1 MHRMGRSWFVCQTN
15 PREEKRAKHYLEEKG
30 FEVFLPMMETSRALG
45 LKAVLFQRPLFPSYL
60 FVRMQGYEDAAYV
73 RWTQGI
79 RKMLPDSLCPLAL
92 GDEVVESIRLLGD
105 KHGLV
110 RKRPLKARDRVRI
123 LAGPFKGLMGIFD
136 HWASDQGRVAVLL
149 EFVSYQARV
158 ELHCTQLEK
167 VA

>member
-1 MHRMGRSWFVCQTN
+1 MDRPWFVCQTN
-15 PREEKRAKHYLEEKG
+15 PREEKRARHYLGEKG
-30 FEVFLPMMETSRALG
+30 FEVFLPMMVTSRAVG
-45 LKAVLFQRPLFPSYL
+45 LKAVPFQRPLFPGYL
-60 FVRMQGYEDAAYV
+60 FVRMNGHEDAAYV

-79 RKMLPDSLCPLAL
+79 RKMLPDSLSPLAL
-92 GDEVVESIRLLGD
+92 EDGVVESIRLLAD
-105 KHGLV
+105 KQGLV
-110 RKRPLKARDRVRI
+110 RKRPLRHRDRVRI
-123 LAGPFKGLMGIFD
+123 LAGPFKGLMGIFE